1 MTMRQKQSQAT
12 KSRALDFIFP
22 YSAYL
27 AATLL
32 GCLLCS
38 VQFVS
43 ANPEIIN
50 KKNATDLESLRI
62 RIKDVESNIKA
73 ARNETELI
81 LNELQAN
88 EIAAA
93 NVSSKFQEIDN
104 QIGAKVIRLAKLKVE
119 KSTLEKSLVTE
130 RKHLAQQ
137 FRAAYK
143 IGKNDYLK
151 LLLNQEDPELI
162 GRMLAYYDYYNRARL
177 LRINKVTYSLEN
189 IARLE
194 QSIQSET
201 TQLDNLGAEQLAK
214 LEEFTLHRI
223 SRNIIISR
231 YHSYI
236 EEQGEQLQTLQINEQ
251 ELASLVNKLP
261 TQETIVKIFEEI
273 PPFNILKGKLNWP
286 VQGQITNR
294 FGALR
299 KGGKLKWQG
308 VTISTDRGTEVTAIT
323 TGKVIFADW
332 FRNMGLLIILDHGDG
347 YMSLYGHNERLL
359 NKVGDWVQAK
369 EIIAKVG
376 DTGGQQQAGL
386 YFEIRH
392 SGTPVNPGLWCKI

>member
-1 MTMRQKQSQAT
+1 
-12 KSRALDFIFP
+12 
-22 YSAYL
+22 
-27 AATLL
+27 
-32 GCLLCS
+32 
-38 VQFVS
+38 
-43 ANPEIIN
+43 
-50 KKNATDLESLRI
+50 
-62 RIKDVESNIKA
+62 
-73 ARNETELI
+73 
-81 LNELQAN
+81 
-88 EIAAA
+88 
-93 NVSSKFQEIDN
+93 
-104 QIGAKVIRLAKLKVE
+104 
-119 KSTLEKSLVTE
+119 
-130 RKHLAQQ
+130 
-137 FRAAYK
+137 
-143 IGKNDYLK
+143 
-151 LLLNQEDPELI
+151 
-162 GRMLAYYDYYNRARL
+162 MLAYYDYYNRARIM
-177 LRINKVTYSLEN
+177 RINKVTYSLEN

-223 SRNIIISR
+223 SRKKIISR

-236 EEQGEQLQTLQINEQ
+236 EEQGEQLQTLQKNEQ

-261 TQETIVKIFEEI
+261 TQETIVKIFEET

-286 VQGQITNR
+286 VQGQITSR